1 MPYRPIGNEEVS
13 TAVSHPIIAELRQ
26 QREARGLDLLALSRR
41 TGVRVTFLSWI
52 DRGDVGALPA
62 GLYGRAAIRAYAA
75 GVGIDPDAA
84 LSALAP
90 HLRALEDPIDG
101 LARVRGISRPAPSRS
116 AVTVQAEEPAR
127 IQPARM
133 APVWPPLAASLC
145 DGLLLAVIDLM
156 LLALTAIAC
165 GTTMEITLL
174 KAGPALILLWALIGC
189 AYYLLLG
196 GIRVGTVGQRLLELP
211 RTDGGVPVTLNT
223 AWHRG
228 ARWAVCD
235 CLVAGRWIVTATR
248 IHVASR
254 IGTQPASPSRDR
266 SPDTSEH
273 RWPPVRGNAPA

>member
-1 MPYRPIGNEEVS
+1 M
-13 TAVSHPIIAELRQ
+13 AHPIIAELRQ
-26 QREARGLDLLALSRR
+26 QREARGLDILDLSRR
-41 TGVRVTFLSWI
+41 TGVRVTFLEWI

-84 LSALAP
+84 LGALAP

-101 LARVRGISRPAPSRS
+101 LARVRGISRP
-116 AVTVQAEEPAR
+116 VPAR
-127 IQPARM
+127 SSATIQAGESDHIQT
-133 APVWPPLAASLC
+133 APVTPIWPPLAASLC
-145 DGLLLAVIDLM
+145 DGLLLAVIDLT
-156 LLALTAIAC
+156 LLALTAVAC
-165 GTTMEITLL
+165 GTTMEVTLL
-174 KAGPALILLWALIGC
+174 RAGPALILLWALIGC

-196 GIRVGTVGQRLLELP
+196 GIRDGTVGQRLMELP
-211 RTDGGVPVTLNT
+211 RTNGAVPVTLGT
-223 AWHRG
+223 AWRRG
-228 ARWAVCD
+228 ARWAVFD
-235 CLVAGRWIVTATR
+235 CLLAGGWIVSATR

>member
-1 MPYRPIGNEEVS
+1 MPYPPIANQEVS
-13 TAVSHPIIAELRQ
+13 TAVAHPIIAELRQ

-41 TGVRVTFLSWI
+41 TGVRISFLTSI

-75 GVGIDPDAA
+75 GVGIDPDSA
-84 LSALAP
+84 LNALAP
-90 HLRALEDPIDG
+90 HLRVLEDPIDG

-116 AVTVQAEEPAR
+116 SVTVQTEEPHPLQSA
-127 IQPARM
+127 QV

-145 DGLLLAVIDLM
+145 DSLLLAVIDLM

-174 KAGPALILLWALIGC
+174 RAGPALILLWALIGC

-196 GIRVGTVGQRLLELP
+196 GIRGGTVGQRLLELP

>member
-1 MPYRPIGNEEVS
+1 MAHS
-13 TAVSHPIIAELRQ
+13 IIAELRR

-41 TGVRVTFLSWI
+41 TGVRVTFLECI
-52 DRGDVGALPA
+52 DRGDVGTLPA
-62 GLYGRAAIRAYAA
+62 GLYGRAAIRGYAV

-90 HLRALEDPIDG
+90 HLRTLEDPIDG

-116 AVTVQAEEPAR
+116 SPTVQAEEPGHVREAHVS
-127 IQPARM
+127 P
-133 APVWPPLAASLC
+133 PWPPLAASLC

-174 KAGPALILLWALIGC
+174 RAGPALILLWALIGC

-196 GIRVGTVGQRLLELP
+196 GIRGGTVGQRLWEVP
-211 RTDGGVPVTLNT
+211 RTDGAVPVTLNA
-223 AWHRG
+223 AWRRG
-228 ARWAVCD
+228 AQWAAFD
-235 CLVAGRWIVTATR
+235 CLAAGRWIVTATR

-254 IGTQPASPSRDR
+254 TGTQPASPSRDR